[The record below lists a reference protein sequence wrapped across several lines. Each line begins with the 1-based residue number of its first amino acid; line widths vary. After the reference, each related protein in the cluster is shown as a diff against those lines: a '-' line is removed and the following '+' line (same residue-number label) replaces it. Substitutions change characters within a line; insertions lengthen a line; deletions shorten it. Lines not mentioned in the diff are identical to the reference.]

1 MLHKLQ
7 LLVPQLCLFIARPR
21 RLLVRQAAG
30 FKELAEVHMVHYLAI
45 LVDDD
50 SGNNGAGAI
59 DLMHNHTHSVASRP
73 IRDVHMVKGRNRLL
87 AASAWGDTSGDI

>member
-7 LLVPQLCLFIARPR
+7 LFVPQLCLFVARPR
-21 RLLVRQAAG
+21 RLLHRHAAG
-30 FKELAEVHMVHYLAI
+30 FKELAEVHMVHYLSI

-50 SGNNGAGAI
+50 SSDNGAGAV
-59 DLMHNHTHSVASRP
+59 DLMHNHSHGVASRP
-73 IRDVHMVKGRNRLL
+73 IRDIHMVKGRNWLL